1 MIHVVGAQLPAHELL
16 EQVVLFVGGFGR
28 RKARQCI
35 AAIALAQGGETLG
48 DQGDGLLPAGGLQL
62 AIFADKRGREALLAL
77 DKVKAEAPLD
87 AEQPLIDWRVA
98 VPLHIADAV
107 ARLIDIEGDA
117 AADPAVSTDGIDR
130 REQLGAPLR
139 LVAGIH
145 QGAGGADLYAGAALH
160 AVGVAHRE
168 PRVELRAVREGAI
181 AVLGKAQHPLHCLL
195 TTGLHALAAADAAV
209 GIEHDKFAAVIHCKL
224 LALAGIEGALLDL
237 VFGGIVAQCTIG
249 VGLTATLEAAAG
261 FVAGIGI
268 TQPALH
274 LGKASLPLGNGQ
286 MRHDGAGDF
295 FQVSK
300 LGGIDLLER
309 GSLAGVEWANRVD
322 HVTVEEL
329 IDGQRG
335 LAAIGDRLDSGGGP
349 AAQIADGEQ
358 VAVAAVH
365 GLWMGLQR
373 LPAGE
378 GEGEGLPFHKAEI
391 RLLRHCRNHG
401 IKLFKEELAGGLRAA
416 ATGGVRLAESHL
428 LEAHLT
434 DATTAVRQV
443 FYRVGQHHEA
453 HPFMLRLVDLV
464 GFSGHLGAGAAIDEG
479 GVSPQPDRCAGAVD
493 SGITTPDHR
502 HPLAGGEPLGQ
513 HPILEVIDPEITTG
527 QGAAGVIHRY
537 RLGSAD
543 GQTDRIIVAA
553 QRREGD
559 LVAQSLPGVDPH
571 AALAHQVDLLIEDRL
586 GQPVFGDPVA
596 QPATRFGHRLEQV
609 DLEPLVTQI
618 VTAGEAARA
627 AADNGHPL
635 ALGGLLCRL
644 IGGNLGQIEIGG
656 MALELTNGQR
666 LIHQRAAALRFT
678 KSGADPADGKRHRQ
692 GLFDDGHGRLVLPH
706 GDVMQ
711 IGLNVHPGRTGAL
724 AGGFAIG
731 VVIRK
736 DAAERLLAVLV
747 QDIALGR
754 DHHPCLGGRLA
765 GAPDAETGNL
775 DHAEIAGCFGAA
787 GVVTAQ
793 GGDIDLV
800 LF

>member
-1 MIHVVGAQLPAHELL
+1 M
-16 EQVVLFVGGFGR
+16 
-28 RKARQCI
+28 
-35 AAIALAQGGETLG
+35 
-48 DQGDGLLPAGGLQL
+48 
-62 AIFADKRGREALLAL
+62 
-77 DKVKAEAPLD
+77 
-87 AEQPLIDWRVA
+87 
-98 VPLHIADAV
+98 
-107 ARLIDIEGDA
+107 
-117 AADPAVSTDGIDR
+117 
-130 REQLGAPLR
+130 
-139 LVAGIH
+139 
-145 QGAGGADLYAGAALH
+145 
-160 AVGVAHRE
+160 
-168 PRVELRAVREGAI
+168 
-181 AVLGKAQHPLHCLL
+181 LGKAQHPLYRLL

-224 LALAGIEGALLDL
+224 LALAGIESALLDL
-237 VFGGIVAQCTIG
+237 VFGGVVAQCTIG
-249 VGLTATLEAAAG
+249 VGLTAALEAAAG
-261 FVAGIGI
+261 FAAGIGI
-268 TQPALH
+268 TQTTLH
-274 LGKASLPLGNGQ
+274 LGKAALAILLCQ
-286 MRHDGAGDF
+286 MGHDGAGDS

-300 LGGIDLLER
+300 LGGIDLLEF
-309 GSLAGVEWANRVD
+309 GGLAGVERANRVD

-329 IDGQRG
+329 IDGQRR
-335 LAAIGDRLDSGGGP
+335 LAAIGNRLDGGGGP

-365 GLWMGLQR
+365 GLGMGLQR

-401 IKLFKEELAGGLRAA
+401 IKLFNEVLAGGLRAA
-416 ATGGVRLAESHL
+416 ATGGIRLADGHL

-434 DATTAVRQV
+434 DAATAVRQILH
-443 FYRVGQHHEA
+443 RIGQHHEA
-453 HPFMLRLVDLV
+453 HPFVLRLVNLICL
-464 GFSGHLGAGAAIDEG
+464 GGHLGAGAAIDEG
-479 GVSPQPDRCAGAVD
+479 GFGAEAYRCAGAVD
-493 SGITTPDHR
+493 GRVAAADHR
-502 HPLAGGEPLGQ
+502 DFLAGGEPLGQ
-513 HPILEVIDPEITTG
+513 HPILEVIDPEITTC
-527 QGAAGVIHRY
+527 QGAARVIHRY

-543 GQTDRIIVAA
+543 CQTDRIIVAA

-559 LVAQSLPGVDPH
+559 LVAQSLPCVDPH

-678 KSGADPADGKRHRQ
+678 KSGADPADGKRHWQ

-731 VVIRK
+731 VVICE
-736 DAAERLLAVLV
+736 DAAERLLAVCA
-747 QDIALGR
+747 QGIALRR
-754 DHHPCLGGRLA
+754 DHHPCLGARLA
-765 GAPDAETGNL
+765 GAPDAEPGNL
-775 DHAEIAGCFGAA
+775 HHAEVAGGLGAA

-793 GGDIDLV
+793 GGDISLV
-800 LF
+800 LFGYLEQGSGRVNRQLSPIEGDGDHGVINSLSRRRKCCIWRSQQGKRQGGSLGIFSPYQRQYATLFDLTQVLCLKRKRFQWW